1 MEYHLSI
8 IIVNYNVKEL
18 LRACIQSIY
27 KYSSEF
33 RVEIIVVDNASTDN
47 SRNEITAIYPDLVW
61 IQNDTNA
68 GFSEANNQGMRMAKA
83 PLIFLLNPDTEVVE
97 NSLATLLQGMKK
109 FPASI
114 VVPQLLNTNGSLQIS
129 CWPFPRLINVIV
141 EALFLDRLFKL
152 NNYPLQNFETQF
164 QPDCASGAAL
174 MFDRKVL
181 EATNGLDPNL
191 FWSEDVD
198 FCFRAKQSGFLV
210 HYLSDSKIYHHSGKS
225 SINNL
230 NIPISNQLLS
240 KAKYFRKH
248 AGIIVWAISLL
259 FVFIQI
265 ILRSLVFSILS
276 LSGSKLM
283 RIKRNAYFFSFK
295 RFFQY
300 VFMNSKSIV

>member
-1 MEYHLSI
+1 
-8 IIVNYNVKEL
+8 VKEL
-18 LRACIQSIY
+18 LRACIHSIY
-27 KYSSEF
+27 KYSAGF

-47 SRNEITAIYPDLVW
+47 SRKEITAIFPDLVW

-68 GFSEANNQGMRMAKA
+68 GFSEANNQGMRIAKA
-83 PLIFLLNPDTEVVE
+83 PFIFLLNPDTEVLE
-97 NSLATLLQGMKK
+97 QSLSTLLMGMKK

-152 NNYPLQNFETQF
+152 NNYPIQNFDSSF

-174 MFDRKVL
+174 LFDRKVL

-198 FCFRAKQSGFLV
+198 FCFRARQTGFVV
-210 HYLSDSKIYHHSGKS
+210 HYLPDARIYHHSGKS
-225 SINNL
+225 SIHNL

-248 AGIIVWAISLL
+248 EGILVWAISL
-259 FVFIQI
+259 VFILIQI

-276 LSGSKLM
+276 LTGSKLM

-295 RFFQY
+295 RFLQY
-300 VFMNSKSIV
+300 VFLNSKSIV